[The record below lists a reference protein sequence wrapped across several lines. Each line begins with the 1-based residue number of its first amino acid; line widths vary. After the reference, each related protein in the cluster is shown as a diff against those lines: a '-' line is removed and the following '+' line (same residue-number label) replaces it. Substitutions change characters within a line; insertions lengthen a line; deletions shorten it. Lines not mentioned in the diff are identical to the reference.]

1 MFTFPEPNTMNT
13 SSDEP
18 FLGWFPVVLMESP
31 DLSPGCHRR
40 GQGLQGPQQ
49 GSTPPQVAG
58 HAAAAV
64 FVLTLCLLT
73 DMGQALCFSSDHSDE
88 NFHHPAKKNSMVTA
102 LQLTD

>member
-31 DLSPGCHRR
+31 DLGPGCHRR

-49 GSTPPQVAG
+49 GSAPPQVAG

-64 FVLTLCLLT
+64 FVLTVSAY
-73 DMGQALCFSSDHSDE
+73 GYG
-88 NFHHPAKKNSMVTA
+88 PGSM
-102 LQLTD
+102 LQLRSL